1 MHARDRRNTHLQIFS
16 RDFLHAG
23 MHGPGALLE
32 LQLSIFDFEQ
42 PGSILLLLQF
52 DEQLSRFVLRSDQSQ
67 GANHQDCSQD
77 RVEPDHDASLSATR
91 MTALR
96 ERGFAVTSS
105 SVG

>member
-1 MHARDRRNTHLQIFS
+1 MHACRRRNTHLQIVG
-16 RDFLHAG
+16 RDFLHPG
-23 MHGPGALLE
+23 MHRPGTLLE
-32 LQLSIFDFEQ
+32 LQLSVFDLKL
-42 PGSILLLLQF
+42 SCRILLLLQF

-96 ERGFAVTSS
+96 ERGFDVTSS